1 MHRIKIY
8 WRKCN
13 ASARSFVSS
22 LSLSLLALLAN
33 DLSVN
38 CLCNVLFSSKQCVF
52 ISVWIWHTGKKE
64 SKKCREL
71 KNAVNVL
78 HGLPMALQLLLLLFP
93 SRLFRYK
100 AGGDDYLTDIIWEA
114 IFRIWKDDD
123 EHILQRGHIA
133 WCGWASS
140 VLSRILQKWYAQGSS
155 CFIHTVRQKQL
166 FSICDFRNNETLTH
180 THTVTPKMKKNR
192 LLYWLHL
199 IYSYYY

>member
-1 MHRIKIY
+1 MLLPVRL
-8 WRKCN
+8 
-13 ASARSFVSS
+13 FLLS
-22 LSLSLLALLAN
+22 LSLSWLCWPTIYQLIVYATCFFP
-33 DLSVN
+33 VN
-38 CLCNVLFSSKQCVF
+38 NVFFHFGVNMT
-52 ISVWIWHTGKKE
+52 HGKKE

-133 WCGWASS
+133 WYGWASS